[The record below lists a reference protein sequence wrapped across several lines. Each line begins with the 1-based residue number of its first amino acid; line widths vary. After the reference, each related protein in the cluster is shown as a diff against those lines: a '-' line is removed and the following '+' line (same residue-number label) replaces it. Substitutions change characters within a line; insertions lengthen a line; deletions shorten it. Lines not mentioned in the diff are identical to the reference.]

1 MGLIE
6 KLENFVNKL
15 LILIWDLVV
24 RAIAKIVPPKVKI
37 IFSKISYWISRALT
51 FLKDSPRLLIKSAPL
66 LIAKTKSFLADYNF
80 KAKLNDTYKSAMAQ
94 YAKAQPGSKI
104 TGLKKTLLT
113 PFLMLGQWVNGLTS
127 AQTAMLLTFSAA
139 SVLAIINIVF
149 SGHRIMDQHRS
160 ENRAP
165 ASVEEEVPYD
175 RPDYY
180 KKQTRHLEM
189 ASIRLPVYFANVNEL
204 RSIDI
209 DFIATMSNRLS
220 RMKLERLEFQLRDH
234 LILHI
239 EPMVASFPLEDEGKE
254 IIREKLHMEI
264 NEFLIKHQI
273 EGEVKD
279 LKLTYILAN

>member
-15 LILIWDLVV
+15 LILIGDLVV
-24 RAIAKIVPPKVKI
+24 RAFSKVVPPKVTLF
-37 IFSKISYWISRALT
+37 FSRIGNLIGRLLT
-51 FLKDSPRLLIKSAPL
+51 FLKDSPGLLIKATPL
-66 LIAKTKSFLADYNF
+66 LISKTKSFFADYNF
-80 KAKLNDTYKSAMAQ
+80 KAKLNETYKSAMAQ

-104 TGLKKTLLT
+104 TGLKKALLT
-113 PFLMLGQWVNGLTS
+113 PFLMLGQWVKGLTS

-139 SVLAIINIVF
+139 SVLAAINIVF
-149 SGHRIMDQHRS
+149 SGNRILDQHRKES
-160 ENRAP
+160 RAP
-165 ASVEEEVPYD
+165 ASVEEEISYD

-189 ASIRLPVYFANVNEL
+189 SSIRLPVYFANVNEL

-264 NEFLIKHQI
+264 NDFLINHQI